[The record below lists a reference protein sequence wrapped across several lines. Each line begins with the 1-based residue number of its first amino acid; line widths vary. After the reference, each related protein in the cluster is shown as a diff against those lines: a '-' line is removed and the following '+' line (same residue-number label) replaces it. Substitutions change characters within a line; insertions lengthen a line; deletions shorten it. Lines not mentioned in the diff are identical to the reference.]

1 MKGIFFGDFHSYDD
15 FHLVLNSKEVGSPS
29 AKTNEIDIPG
39 ADGVLDLTDFFG
51 TVKFSNVKHKFQ
63 FQTIV
68 PHHEFLSL
76 YSDIKNKVHGQKIRI
91 IIDDDP
97 YFYYVGRCFVSAF
110 TNDRNIGNITI
121 ECDCEPFRYKIAE
134 TVVTQQVSGDMNIT
148 LPNLFKRVVPEI
160 TIASEGTLH
169 IVYETYNIW
178 DLASGV
184 YVLPDLELKQGNNVV
199 SVSGTGS
206 ITFSYQ
212 EGGL

>member
-1 MKGIFFGDFHSYDD
+1 MKGIFFGNYHSYDD

-29 AKTNEIDIPG
+29 AKTIEIDIPG
-39 ADGVLDLTDFFG
+39 ADGILDMTEFFG
-51 TVKFSNVKHKFQ
+51 SVKFGNVKHKFQ

-68 PHHEFLSL
+68 PQHDFLSL
-76 YSDIKNKVHGQKIRI
+76 FSDIKNKIHGQMIRI

-110 TNDRNIGNITI
+110 TNDRNVGSVSV
-121 ECDCEPFRYKIAE
+121 ECDCEPYRYKIAE
-134 TVVTQQVSGDMNIT
+134 TVVTQQISGEADIT
-148 LPNLFKRVVPEI
+148 LTNMFKRVVPEI

-184 YVLPDLELKQGNNVV
+184 YALPELELKPGNNVV

-206 ITFSYQ
+206 ITFRYQ